1 MLKSLSS
8 VSKKKFLKSGGVKRN
23 YENIMKSNDGISSH
37 HRSENE
43 GISLGDFL
51 NKNLPRK
58 REYHTCLIKKAST
71 LRCSEKQVLLQRIKA
86 AINRCSVK

>member
-1 MLKSLSS
+1 MMEFPLIIE
-8 VSKKKFLKSGGVKRN
+8 VK
-23 YENIMKSNDGISSH
+23 MKVLV
-37 HRSENE
+37 
-43 GISLGDFL
+43 SLGDFL

>member
-8 VSKKKFLKSGGVKRN
+8 VSKKKFLKSGGVKRT

-37 HRSENE
+37 HT
-43 GISLGDFL
+43 
-51 NKNLPRK
+51 RK

>member
-1 MLKSLSS
+1 MKTLWKAMMEFPLIIE
-8 VSKKKFLKSGGVKRN
+8 VK
-23 YENIMKSNDGISSH
+23 MKVLV
-37 HRSENE
+37 
-43 GISLGDFL
+43 SLGDFL